1 MNSEDA
7 ERARRNEMKR
17 NIASQQ
23 LNHQDD
29 DNAAEVLHQ
38 LSVIDDLPIDRD
50 DPIMGQLISK
60 LTSTTKLTKDQIQ
73 SNEWIRQY
81 LVLLYLCKHPP
92 EDGVHRETAVWAKDD
107 LNAWVEPMDP
117 ERRMELEA
125 FVASS
130 NLALHRSEDG
140 FAVKEG
146 SRNISESVVHDD
158 AQSKKKGLLGRF
170 RS

>member
-1 MNSEDA
+1 MSVEDA
-7 ERARRNEMKR
+7 ERVRRNEMKR
-17 NIASQQ
+17 NIASSQ
-23 LNHQDD
+23 LNQQ
-29 DNAAEVLHQ
+29 NENESGEILRQ
-38 LSVIDDLPIDRD
+38 LSEIDDLPIDRE

-60 LTSTTKLTKDQIQ
+60 LTSTTKLTSDQIQ

-92 EDGVHRETAVWAKDD
+92 EDGVHRETAVWAKGDVS
-107 LNAWVEPMDP
+107 AWVEPMDP

-125 FVASS
+125 FVTSA

-158 AQSKKKGLLGRF
+158 AQTKSKGLLGRF